1 MPMPCW
7 CVGRGNHES
16 LREHQQAEEV
26 WKIQAEIQ
34 VNHRS
39 RNLGQDEK
47 QAWRIFRK
55 EDDLRTKEKINMS
68 ESTPN
73 QEQPEIKVDPEN
85 PVESILS
92 QIDIN
97 KVTKEDVFND
107 IMQHSKAFGFRLII
121 GAALL
126 EKLALLDKP
135 QQEEDSDQNETD
147 VAPTAEDTNQPNLEV
162 VETPEDTQSKTD

>member
-1 MPMPCW
+1 MPCL
-7 CVGRGNHES
+7 CVGKGKHES
-16 LREHQQAEEV
+16 IREHQQTEEG

-55 EDDLRTKEKINMS
+55 EDDLRTEEKINMS

-73 QEQPEIKVDPEN
+73 QEQPEIQVDPEN

-92 QIDIN
+92 QIDIT
-97 KVTKEDVFND
+97 KVTKDDVFND
-107 IMQHSKAFGFRLII
+107 IMQHSKAFGFRLLI
-121 GAALL
+121 GSALL
-126 EKLALLDKP
+126 EKLALLEKP
-135 QQEEDSDQNETD
+135 QQEEDASTTE
-147 VAPTAEDTNQPNLEV
+147 PKLEV
-162 VETPEDTQSKTD
+162 VDTPEETMSTTD

>member
-1 MPMPCW
+1 
-7 CVGRGNHES
+7 
-16 LREHQQAEEV
+16 
-26 WKIQAEIQ
+26 
-34 VNHRS
+34 
-39 RNLGQDEK
+39 
-47 QAWRIFRK
+47 
-55 EDDLRTKEKINMS
+55 MS

-73 QEQPEIKVDPEN
+73 QEQPEIQVDPEN

-92 QIDIN
+92 QIDIT

-135 QQEEDSDQNETD
+135 QQEEGSGQNETD

-162 VETPEDTQSKTD
+162 VETPEETQSKTD

>member
-1 MPMPCW
+1 
-7 CVGRGNHES
+7 
-16 LREHQQAEEV
+16 
-26 WKIQAEIQ
+26 
-34 VNHRS
+34 
-39 RNLGQDEK
+39 
-47 QAWRIFRK
+47 
-55 EDDLRTKEKINMS
+55 MS

-73 QEQPEIKVDPEN
+73 QDQPKIEVDPEN

-126 EKLALLDKP
+126 EKLSLLEKP
-135 QQEEDSDQNETD
+135 QQEEESSQNETD
-147 VAPTAEDTNQPNLEV
+147 SASTADNTNQPNLEV
-162 VETPEDTQSKTD
+162 VDTPEETQSQSD